1 MKFHRDRE
9 ISLLEYQCS
18 PILRHMAWEN
28 FHFEKMKILATFV
41 LESLQKG
48 WRGDKF
54 NVTKEFGARRAPYLS
69 NSETKKNYFN
79 RQRISTNVLLKCFPF
94 IFNVIRV
101 PKSQITM
108 K

>member
-28 FHFEKMKILATFV
+28 FHFEKMKILTTFV

-48 WRGDKF
+48 WRGNKF

-69 NSETKKNYFN
+69 NSETKKITSIDKGFLQMYF
-79 RQRISTNVLLKCFPF
+79 
-94 IFNVIRV
+94 
-101 PKSQITM
+101 
-108 K
+108 